1 MTYVEIET
9 QENFSSIYMGWVKKV
24 NFHLDLHRVLPIQ
37 CQYKQEV
44 KTIQIIVEG
53 ESQYI
58 FLILKDKDGTKKKI
72 GNLG

>member
-9 QENFSSIYMGWVKKV
+9 QENFSSIYMGWVKKL
-24 NFHLDLHRVLPIQ
+24 NFNLDLHRVLPIQ

-44 KTIQIIVEG
+44 KTIQIIVEDK
-53 ESQYI
+53 SQYI
-58 FLILKDKDGTKKKI
+58 FLIWKDKDGTKTKI